1 MTNEELSIPV
11 RVEDKKPYNAPGRWV
26 YGEIRS
32 ITASQGDMMGTAD
45 GGSMAFSKT
54 F

>member
-1 MTNEELSIPV
+1 MTNELSIPV
-11 RVEDKKPYNAPGRWV
+11 RVEDKKPYNAPGLWV

-32 ITASQGDMMGTAD
+32 ITATQGNMMGTSD
-45 GGSMAFSKT
+45 NGSMAFSKT